1 MVIVN
6 VARPETMSVP
16 KVSRPAGPG
25 LRFRAQALDT
35 AVIAGWVGFA
45 AAAGLGLRATGVSLD
60 SAWARDAVA
69 FTTLVLP
76 ATLTFAANEA
86 SITQA
91 TFGKRRQ
98 NLIVTDQDGDRLSF
112 RRSLLRSTLK
122 FLPWQ
127 LGHTAVFGLLA
138 DPTSK
143 ALISLSIGAQ
153 ALVVVSVLAMILDPE
168 RRALHDRV
176 AGTRVIR

>member
-1 MVIVN
+1 MN
-6 VARPETMSVP
+6 VARTETTSVP
-16 KVSRPAGPG
+16 SLSRPAGPA

-45 AAAGLGLRATGVSLD
+45 AAVGLGLRTGGISLD

-69 FTTLVLP
+69 FTSLVLP
-76 ATLTFAANEA
+76 STLTFAASEA
-86 SITQA
+86 SMAQA
-91 TFGKRRQ
+91 TFGKRRL
-98 NLIVTDQDGDRLSF
+98 NLIVTDREGNRVSF
-112 RRSLLRSTLK
+112 RRSLARSALK

-127 LGHTAVFGLLA
+127 LAHTAVFGLLA

-143 ALISLSIGAQ
+143 GFLFLSIGAQ
-153 ALVVVSVLAMILDPE
+153 ALVVVSVFAMILDPE
-168 RRALHDRV
+168 HPALHDRV